1 MPPSSNKHK
10 SQQLGRMKKLLLL
23 LSLFAILSCSKDTPI
38 GLWDDNIKLSQKE
51 VEFDA
56 KENTIVITTEGAWWW
71 IDALKLNGSY
81 INIDDM
87 DTAADNFV
95 IEEPE
100 FKIERKNATE
110 IHISMSENLS
120 DNKRVLIIG
129 LEAGDYFD
137 GIRVTQSAH

>member
-1 MPPSSNKHK
+1 
-10 SQQLGRMKKLLLL
+10 MKKLLLL
-23 LSLFAILSCSKDTPI
+23 LSLIAILSCSKDTPI

-56 KENTIVITTEGAWWW
+56 KENTIVITTEGEWWW
-71 IDALKLNGSY
+71 IDALKLNGSN

-87 DTAADNFV
+87 VTTADNFV

-120 DNKRVLIIG
+120 DNERVLIIG
-129 LEAGDYFD
+129 LEAGAYFD

>member
-1 MPPSSNKHK
+1 
-10 SQQLGRMKKLLLL
+10 MKKLLLL

-56 KENTIVITTEGAWWW
+56 KENTIVITTERAWWW
-71 IDALKLNGSY
+71 IDEIHFNGSY
-81 INIDDM
+81 INYEDLDTTLDD
-87 DTAADNFV
+87 FI

-120 DNKRVLIIG
+120 DNERVLIIG